1 MGVRK
6 MGDLGH
12 DSLDPDEPKAMA
24 ACGKVDDVDC
34 KYFKKKGK
42 KYKVACGC
50 WVGGFFFLELLEGYG
65 YLIWYLRFLPVRI
78 PCEQKHRIYRY
89 TVPGKYTTVEY
100 GLILEIYVLL
110 QVATCFLRVPLTRL
124 EKQSDDRRQTN
135 WVYLMFFLVEISNR
149 HKRTTMC
156 TTISAF

>member
-1 MGVRK
+1 MMGVRK

-65 YLIWYLRFLPVRI
+65 YLI
-78 PCEQKHRIYRY
+78 
-89 TVPGKYTTVEY
+89 
-100 GLILEIYVLL
+100 
-110 QVATCFLRVPLTRL
+110 
-124 EKQSDDRRQTN
+124 
-135 WVYLMFFLVEISNR
+135 
-149 HKRTTMC
+149 
-156 TTISAF
+156 